1 MDRDAFS
8 RGVNSGDGHDFRL
21 LYTEAR
27 CASDVLGEGQP
38 HHASQLSGEASS
50 CAGTGLQCDD
60 LGGWGGH
67 CHCAEE
73 VGDNGVGAPAKS
85 AKSNGDDPRLLGRG
99 NGGRGPSDPFGGG
112 SWEGGDGASG
122 EVGGAGGSGGNVAG
136 NRVRAGGGGNV
147 EAGLD
152 GGDGG
157 YLGAAIG
164 SLAAVSRSY
173 KAGEPIGVVSCQ
185 VCAIHTVEILWR
197 RPYLWV
203 LGDAKHLF
211 DGSYSPDKDVPV
223 TVYARKPGGPV
234 QSFAGTLTPGWRL
247 TSLTAMASWLS
258 LNDDDRVCI
267 SWERVAADGGGGGDA
282 AGACMAAV
290 VEKVAEQQQGRHGK
304 RSKQGEKRRA
314 RMEILLGPLRGP
326 AGPSDGT
333 DPSRVVMSS
342 ARITYNRISIT
353 ACVLPHLVEASC
365 IEAAKAAELA
375 EDGRR
380 ITYLLKLYARKR
392 GENGPPE
399 PFQGVALRPQCNG
412 MKTSLSWV
420 LAKLGALRNYLGLE
434 RGASVWLVR
443 EALADGTVAV
453 VVEPCDEQGCRG
465 GAAGSE
471 AVVLELSLIHI

>member
-1 MDRDAFS
+1 M
-8 RGVNSGDGHDFRL
+8 
-21 LYTEAR
+21 
-27 CASDVLGEGQP
+27 P
-38 HHASQLSGEASS
+38 
-50 CAGTGLQCDD
+50 
-60 LGGWGGH
+60 
-67 CHCAEE
+67 
-73 VGDNGVGAPAKS
+73 
-85 AKSNGDDPRLLGRG
+85 
-99 NGGRGPSDPFGGG
+99 
-112 SWEGGDGASG
+112 
-122 EVGGAGGSGGNVAG
+122 
-136 NRVRAGGGGNV
+136 
-147 EAGLD
+147 
-152 GGDGG
+152 
-157 YLGAAIG
+157 
-164 SLAAVSRSY
+164 
-173 KAGEPIGVVSCQ
+173 
-185 VCAIHTVEILWR
+185 
-197 RPYLWV
+197 
-203 LGDAKHLF
+203 
-211 DGSYSPDKDVPV
+211 
-223 TVYARKPGGPV
+223 
-234 QSFAGTLTPGWRL
+234 
-247 TSLTAMASWLS
+247 
-258 LNDDDRVCI
+258 
-267 SWERVAADGGGGGDA
+267 
-282 AGACMAAV
+282 
-290 VEKVAEQQQGRHGK
+290 
-304 RSKQGEKRRA
+304 
-314 RMEILLGPLRGP
+314 GPLRGP

-471 AVVLELSLIHI
+471 AVVLELRDEGVGGGRAGQGGKGRKGDGEGTSSSSGEEDGSSSSGEEDAASACKAGGKEGDTEGTHAVLDDCKEAERGAAAGAGPSGSVRPGGTAVVDHVPAAGRHVQCVTSALSCHAQWPV